1 MHRNAWWLT
10 EDGPTLDS
18 GAYVAGLEF
27 AAGVRARIIGKPAP
41 AFFSEAVAELRAE
54 PALRGRRLRR
64 DQIAIVG
71 DDIRTDV
78 LAGQRAGL
86 RGIFVLSGKHDLDD
100 LATIDGNGRG
110 GRAPHAVAASLAEV
124 VAALDPAT

>member
-10 EDGPTLDS
+10 VDGPTLDS

-27 AAGVRARIIGKPAP
+27 AAGVRARIIGKPAA
-41 AFFSEAVAELRAE
+41 AFFSLAVADLRRD
-54 PALRGRRLRR
+54 PASRGRRLRR
-64 DQIAIVG
+64 DEIGIVG

-86 RGIFVLSGKHDLDD
+86 RGIFVLTGKHRLDD
-100 LATIDGNGRG
+100 LATIDREGRG
-110 GRAPHAVAASLAEV
+110 GRTPHAVAASLAEV
-124 VAALDPAT
+124 VAALD